1 MAFLVTLI
9 PVVEFYIAGIPVPQ
23 GSKTARVLRTPS
35 GVPRASVYDD
45 NDKVLKPWRKRVME
59 AAIAARGE
67 TPTALGAI
75 RVDVE
80 FRFVKPKSV
89 RRLLP
94 SVRPDVDKLQ
104 RSLFDGMTVAAVWKD
119 DAQIVTVNAEKRYA
133 DEPGVHVR
141 VWEYHPTPKEGM
153 K

>member
-1 MAFLVTLI
+1 MAFLLMLT
-9 PVVEFYIAGIPVPQ
+9 PVVEFDIAGIPVPQ

-35 GVPRASVYDD
+35 GPRASVYDD

-75 RVDVE
+75 RVDVDFFFE
-80 FRFVKPKSV
+80 KPKSV
-89 RRLLP
+89 RRFLP

-104 RSLFDGMTVAAVWKD
+104 RSIFDGMTSAGVWKD
-119 DAQIVTVNAEKRYA
+119 DAQIVTVMARKRYA
-133 DEPGVHVR
+133 DTPGVHVR
-141 VWEYHPTPKEGM
+141 VWEYSPTPKEGQ